1 MKANN
6 FLSKIEWQILKVVWQ
21 KKQVSVREVW
31 DEAYPNAEKAY
42 TTIQTYMD
50 RMVEKKVLEK
60 EKIGMVNFYRPL
72 VTEKLAINRA
82 TESLVSRAFDGSF
95 GMLAEFL
102 IDSRFLTREDL
113 DKIKK
118 MIEQKKEEKQ

>member
-1 MKANN
+1 MKPNN
-6 FLSKIEWQILKVVWQ
+6 LLSGIEWQILKVIWQ
-21 KKQVSVREVW
+21 KKHVSVREVW
-31 DEAYPNAEKAY
+31 DEAYPNGEKAY

-113 DKIKK
+113 EKIKK
-118 MIEQKKEEKQ
+118 MIEEKEEE